1 MFTQLMVIQP
11 FQGFALV
18 TKKDNI
24 LADAQKLLQKGQID
38 KAIACFQEA
47 LSLEPGDLR
56 ARQRLAELLS
66 KHRRSEEARKEFEAI
81 GKNLTANG
89 FYLKAIAVYKQ
100 IEKLFPEDIGVAL
113 ILASLNEK
121 HGLSAN
127 ALAEYKRAYDY
138 YELLQNHVEALKAL
152 EAMQR
157 IDAQNPNIKL
167 KYAEVLFQQGRQD
180 EALEAFR
187 SLGFLLVERRDAPA
201 FYRLA
206 ERISQL
212 FPGKEDFTCGVLEQ
226 KIHEGSAEQVAGML
240 QVHIKADP
248 HRFLAWRLL
257 VLAYSALGNSERL
270 KTVCQHFIRFFPAE
284 LFPREQLI
292 RCLLEEQD
300 SQAALSLLDES
311 EQMFLAAGAAN
322 ALREIYLR
330 LNDLA
335 PINIRILKGCA
346 RSCDAAGNKEE
357 SAAFAAK
364 IGSLA
369 GLGGQPVVSEVSS
382 VSEEPGMVELELEA
396 EAEESGFVQ
405 SQPEAVEVSENLDEQ
420 VVFEAVHDGAPRE
433 FDIQDFVEEVPEVDT
448 DFYEIEV
455 ELDDDLGGI
464 AAPPADTWFETVND
478 IFDTIQT
485 TSGKV
490 RFGDGMDNGDSQS
503 QYDLGLAFYEMG
515 LYDEAINA
523 FRQAAEDP
531 ARRVACLILQGACLR
546 DKGEPQLAES
556 ALRVLLASPELSAED
571 SCALKYE
578 LALTCTVLGNNGD
591 ALSFFEEVE
600 RANPVYR
607 DVSARL
613 HEASEGKAAGGL
625 DFSEDELLDFELK

>member
-1 MFTQLMVIQP
+1 M
-11 FQGFALV
+11 
-18 TKKDNI
+18 TKKDKI

-66 KHRRSEEARKEFEAI
+66 KHRRSDEARKEFEII

-138 YELLQNHVEALKAL
+138 YELLQNHAEALKAL

-187 SLGFLLVERRDAPA
+187 SLGFLLVERRDAQS

-212 FPGKEDFTCGVLEQ
+212 FPGKDDFTCGVLEQ
-226 KIHEGSAEQVAGML
+226 KIHDGSAEQVAGML

-248 HRFLAWRLL
+248 HRFLSWRLL

-292 RCLLEEQD
+292 RSFLEEQD
-300 SQAALSLLDES
+300 SQAVLTLLDES
-311 EQMFLAAGAAN
+311 EQLFLAAGAAGT
-322 ALREIYLR
+322 LREFYLR
-330 LNDLA
+330 LNDLL

-346 RSCDAAGNKEE
+346 RACDAAGNKEE
-357 SAAFAAK
+357 AAAFAAK

-369 GLGGQPVVSEVSS
+369 GLGGQVA
-382 VSEEPGMVELELEA
+382 VSEEPPVSEESGVLELETEGA
-396 EAEESGFVQ
+396 GFAQ
-405 SQPEAVEVSENLDEQ
+405 FQPETTEVSEKLDEQ
-420 VVFEAVHDGAPRE
+420 VALDLVHDGAPRE
-433 FDIQDFVEEVPEVDT
+433 FDIQDFVDKTAEVDN

-464 AAPPADTWFETVND
+464 AAPPADTWFDTVND
-478 IFDTIQT
+478 ILDAVQI

-515 LYDEAINA
+515 LHDEAINA
-523 FRQAAEDP
+523 FRQAAEDS

-578 LALTCTVLGNNGD
+578 LALTCTVLGNNSE

-600 RANPVYR
+600 HDNPAYR

-613 HEASEGKAAGGL
+613 HDASEGREAGGL
-625 DFSEDELLDFELK
+625 DFSEDELLDFDLK